1 VAFPHILTIAEY
13 KLRLSAPRT
22 VQANVPLKT
31 LIPEKYTLLKLV
43 ADSVCLCENINDI
56 GADVRFPN
64 VVCPATARVIALTLV
79 SVD

>member
-1 VAFPHILTIAEY
+1 
-13 KLRLSAPRT
+13 

>member
-1 VAFPHILTIAEY
+1 VFPHVLAIAEY
-13 KLRLSAPRT
+13 KLIPSSPRT

-31 LIPEKYTLLKLV
+31 LIPEKYMLLALV

-56 GADVRFPN
+56 GADVMFPN
-64 VVCPATARVIALTLV
+64 VVVPETAREIALTPV